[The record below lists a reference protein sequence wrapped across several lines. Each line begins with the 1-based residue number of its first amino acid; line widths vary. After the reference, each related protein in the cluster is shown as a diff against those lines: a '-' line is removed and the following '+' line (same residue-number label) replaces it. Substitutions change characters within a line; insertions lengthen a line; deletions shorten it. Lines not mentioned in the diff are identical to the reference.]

1 MKKIFLLLFCILS
14 QVDVLGQSFGL
25 KSNLLYDG
33 VGPNLGVEV
42 VLSQRLTLDLNA
54 NYNPFSVSET
64 KKWKH
69 LLIQPELRY
78 WLCQPFSGHFIGVHL
93 IEGEYN
99 IGGIN
104 VADLKTRRIQ
114 GNVWGGGVSYGHHW
128 ILSPRWGVEASV
140 GLGVARFH
148 YDKYIC
154 AHCGYKTGTYNK
166 TYLGPTKVSV
176 SLVYLLK

>member
-14 QVDVLGQSFGL
+14 QVDILGQSFGL
-25 KSNLLYDG
+25 KSNFLYDG

-42 VLSQRLTLDLNA
+42 ALSQRLTLDLNA

-78 WLCQPFSGHFIGVHL
+78 WLCQPFSGHFIGAHL
-93 IEGEYN
+93 FEGEYN

-148 YDKYIC
+148 YGKYIC

-166 TYLGPTKVSV
+166 TYLGPTKLSV